1 MAIVRSLT
9 SKIEE
14 LDAVAQLNGAH
25 VIPVTETWLADVIPH
40 RAVNIPDFIFM
51 RKERQHCNENTGG
64 VIIQC
69 RYCLALSHQALRP
82 WGSTLWS
89 STPYF
94 DHSDWSNRPSSVG

>member
-1 MAIVRSLT
+1 MANVRSLT

-64 VIIQC
+64 VIIQV
-69 RYCLALSHQALRP
+69 LPGLETLGIHLMVFHAILRP
-82 WGSTLWS
+82 
-89 STPYF
+89 F
-94 DHSDWSNRPSSVG
+94 